1 MQPKNHEDD
10 ESACP
15 EEIAR
20 LEAEI
25 GEFAL
30 RKSERELEIR
40 QLREA
45 EDPAKGVSRHVE
57 IFQAQQDKLRLD
69 VEMEL
74 RRKKVNRLKLGVDS
88 LF

>member
-1 MQPKNHEDD
+1 MHRKNHEDD

-15 EEIAR
+15 EEIAL
-20 LEAEI
+20 LEAEM

-30 RKSERELEIR
+30 RKSEREREIR

-45 EDPAKGVSRHVE
+45 EDPAKGVSNHVE
-57 IFQAQQDKLRLD
+57 IFQAQQDKLRLE

-74 RRKKVNRLKLGVDS
+74 RRKKVNRIKMG
-88 LF
+88 FN